1 MLFNSH
7 VFILGFL
14 PATAAGFFL
23 CARLAGMQGAR
34 LWMLL
39 ASLVFYGW
47 WSVEFLGL
55 LLLSILANHALGRII
70 LRLRH
75 RRPGLARW
83 LVALGV
89 GGNLLLLGWYKY
101 AGFLARNL
109 DALTGLNLAL
119 DAVVLP
125 LAICF
130 YSFVH
135 IAYLVDGGRGRSE
148 AYGLLDYALFVTFFP
163 HLIAGPIVHHHELIP
178 QFRAP
183 RTFRFRSEDAA
194 AGLALFV
201 TGLVKKMLLA
211 DPVSALATPVFAG
224 AAQPGMAEAWMAVLA
239 FSLGLYFD
247 FSAYSDMAI
256 GLARIFGIRFPH
268 NFNSPYKAL
277 SISDFWRRWHMTLSR
292 FLRDY
297 VYIPLGGNRQGPARR
312 HLNLVLTML
321 LGGLWHGAGW
331 TFLVWGALHGG
342 YLVVNH
348 LWNGTGRR
356 LSPLA
361 ARALTLLAVMFAWV
375 FFAAPGLAEAGS
387 VLSGMA
393 GARGLA
399 QPETLAALEM
409 LRHGGIAALRDHLG
423 GLGALISLSWG
434 LAVLALGSVL
444 VLAAPNS
451 QEIVDGTPDGREA
464 RLPARLPRFRPGPV
478 SGGLAAMALLLAMM
492 LMANVREFVYFQF

>member
-1 MLFNSH
+1 MC
-7 VFILGFL
+7 I
-14 PATAAGFFL
+14 
-23 CARLAGMQGAR
+23 RDR
-34 LWMLL
+34 
-39 ASLVFYGW
+39 
-47 WSVEFLGL
+47 
-55 LLLSILANHALGRII
+55 
-70 LRLRH
+70 
-75 RRPGLARW
+75 
-83 LVALGV
+83 
-89 GGNLLLLGWYKY
+89 
-101 AGFLARNL
+101 
-109 DALTGLNLAL
+109 
-119 DAVVLP
+119 
-125 LAICF
+125 
-130 YSFVH
+130 
-135 IAYLVDGGRGRSE
+135 
-148 AYGLLDYALFVTFFP
+148 
-163 HLIAGPIVHHHELIP
+163 
-178 QFRAP
+178 
-183 RTFRFRSEDAA
+183 
-194 AGLALFV
+194 
-201 TGLVKKMLLA
+201 
-211 DPVSALATPVFAG
+211 
-224 AAQPGMAEAWMAVLA
+224 
-239 FSLGLYFD
+239 YFD

>member
-1 MLFNSH
+1 
-7 VFILGFL
+7 
-14 PATAAGFFL
+14 
-23 CARLAGMQGAR
+23 
-34 LWMLL
+34 
-39 ASLVFYGW
+39 FY
-47 WSVEFLGL
+47 
-55 LLLSILANHALGRII
+55 
-70 LRLRH
+70 
-75 RRPGLARW
+75 
-83 LVALGV
+83 
-89 GGNLLLLGWYKY
+89 
-101 AGFLARNL
+101 
-109 DALTGLNLAL
+109 T
-119 DAVVLP
+119 
-125 LAICF
+125 
-130 YSFVH
+130 FVQ
-135 IAYLVDGGRGRSE
+135 IAYLVDCGRGRSE

-393 GARGLA
+393 GARGLV

-451 QEIVDGTPDGREA
+451 QEIVDGTPDGR
-464 RLPARLPRFRPGPV
+464 
-478 SGGLAAMALLLAMM
+478 
-492 LMANVREFVYFQF
+492 